1 MPGPLDDL
9 LANRDA
15 IADVAHAIT
24 GLDGIIAVDEVDADP
39 VPLTN
44 MTTTALGRVGG
55 TVTSSSKSRPWSV
68 VIKVVQS
75 PDQSPVWQMIPPD
88 LHAQVL
94 FDLPWRSEPGVYR
107 SSFGDH
113 LPDGMRLPRV
123 YRTEDLDDV
132 HLAIWMEDVQHRAG
146 TWSDNDYGRAGT
158 LLGRMWGRMRE
169 PNLPDDIELMSRNLR
184 SYFLGRVV
192 HGVLP
197 DLLSDATWRHP
208 VLADAADAQLRADL
222 ARLTDIVPSILDRL
236 DALPQGA
243 THGDAC
249 PQNLLRSADDDAT
262 IVAIDWQFVG
272 LCSIGFDAGQVLA
285 GHAESGD
292 LNPDRYASVFESVL
306 DGYLAGVREEG
317 VVIDPADARFGA
329 VGALV
334 VRSVFTAIPLELLGS
349 PSDTGLDRL
358 IRDRCR
364 YARFLVDLA
373 TAIA

>member
-9 LANRDA
+9 LSNRDA
-15 IADVAHAIT
+15 IADVARAIT
-24 GLDGIIAVDEVDADP
+24 GLDGTIAIDEIDADP

-44 MTTTALGRVGG
+44 MTTTALGRVRG
-55 TVTSSSKSRPWSV
+55 TVSSSSDTRPWSV

-94 FDLPWRSEPGVYR
+94 FDLPWRSEPEVYR
-107 SSFGDH
+107 SSFGDR
-113 LPDGMRLPRV
+113 LPEGMRLPRV
-123 YRTEDLDDV
+123 YRMEDLDDV

-146 TWSDNDYGRAGT
+146 TWSDDDYRRAGT

-169 PNLPDDIELMSRNLR
+169 SNLPDDIELTSRNLR
-184 SYFLGRVV
+184 SYFLGRIV

-197 DLLSDATWRHP
+197 DLMSDTTWDHP
-208 VLADAADAQLRADL
+208 VLTDAADPRLRDDL
-222 ARLTDIVPSILDRL
+222 ARLTDVAPSILDRL

-249 PQNLLRSADDDAT
+249 PQNLLRSANEHVT

-272 LCSIGFDAGQVLA
+272 LCSIGFDAGHVLA

-292 LNPDRYASVFESVL
+292 LDPDRYASVFEAVVE
-306 DGYLAGVREEG
+306 GYLAGLREEG
-317 VVIDPADARFGA
+317 VNIDSSDARFGA

-334 VRSVFTAIPLELLGS
+334 IRSVFTAIPLELLGS
-349 PSDTGLDRL
+349 PPDAKIDRL

-364 YARFLVDLA
+364 YARFLVHLA
-373 TAIA
+373 STIA